1 MREIFFDK
9 DFLNHLEHLVFLSKK
24 VFIGEKGGDQ
34 RSRSYGIGL
43 EYADH
48 REYNSGDDIRY
59 IDWALYGR
67 SGRLYTKLFLE
78 DKDKNINILIDRSRS
93 MDFGAAKK
101 FQYALTL
108 GASLGYVGLCNLD
121 HVGAGYFSEDM
132 GKFIPPRRGRNQVFP
147 YFEFLCSFEAASST
161 NLNRSLE
168 NFATMVKQPGLVVI
182 LSDFFDEKGYER
194 GLKYLLYK
202 RYEVHIIQILCK
214 EEIRPDLSGN
224 VRMYNI
230 EGENYNDVDIDD
242 DSIERYHR
250 ELTQYNSKLKAFCD
264 STGILYLQAVTDIPF
279 NQLLTRY
286 FKMSYEHF

>member
-1 MREIFFDK
+1 
-9 DFLNHLEHLVFLSKK
+9 
-24 VFIGEKGGDQ
+24 
-34 RSRSYGIGL
+34 
-43 EYADH
+43 
-48 REYNSGDDIRY
+48 
-59 IDWALYGR
+59 
-67 SGRLYTKLFLE
+67 
-78 DKDKNINILIDRSRS
+78 
-93 MDFGAAKK
+93 
-101 FQYALTL
+101 
-108 GASLGYVGLCNLD
+108 
-121 HVGAGYFSEDM
+121 
-132 GKFIPPRRGRNQVFP
+132 
-147 YFEFLCSFEAASST
+147 
-161 NLNRSLE
+161 
-168 NFATMVKQPGLVVI
+168 MVKQPGLVVI